1 MNYITARGGTYKQRQ
16 LAEQVAW
23 FCAEELLPK
32 YRTLDVD
39 IWLRSPKAMQGDLG
53 TCLNVSAT
61 TRSRQF
67 EIELDKSMDKYK
79 FILTLA
85 HEMLHVEQG
94 VKNKLQ
100 EKDLKQFWEGTEV
113 NASYY
118 KQPWEKDAFARQLPL
133 AHKFIK
139 THIGTITGV
148 KYDKK

>member
-85 HEMLHVEQG
+85 HEMIHVEQYCRCKKADHG
-94 VKNKLQ
+94 RWFKSRARELTILTKEV
-100 EKDLKQFWEGTEV
+100 LK
-113 NASYY
+113 
-118 KQPWEKDAFARQLPL
+118 
-133 AHKFIK
+133 
-139 THIGTITGV
+139 
-148 KYDKK
+148 